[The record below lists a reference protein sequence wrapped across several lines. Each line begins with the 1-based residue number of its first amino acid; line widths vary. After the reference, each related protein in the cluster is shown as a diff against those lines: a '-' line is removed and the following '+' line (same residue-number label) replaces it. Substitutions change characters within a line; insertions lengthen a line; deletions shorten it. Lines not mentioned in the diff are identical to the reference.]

1 MDKLEIIK
9 QTRKIAAETLLIVLK
24 EVLQKDNKI
33 SEAEFVSRW
42 LEQLRK
48 YPEIF
53 PNGWYE
59 PPPFG
64 IGVLITD
71 SNNPQRI
78 SYDNLRLEKNW
89 PQENVF
95 LDKKNGLAYL
105 FASPVN
111 KQAGIIGD
119 FGITI
124 YFGNKDPIIN
134 HLKKCLKINK
144 EIFKFANIGM
154 SLAEVFE
161 YAEELFSQNGL
172 SNQVLSFTDPS
183 KFNFGHTIPSTDIE
197 WSDEETKIV
206 KSEDWNKIKDLISR
220 RRIFVNRV
228 EQFKII
234 PGVAFTIEPR
244 LKVLDNPNL
253 PISLSFHTI
262 GTFNKDGSKEL
273 LTGFN
278 QIFKLVRM
286 DYMLNKI

>member
-9 QTRKIAAETLLIVLK
+9 QTRKIAADTLLIVLK
-24 EVLQKDNKI
+24 EVLQKENKI
-33 SEAEFVSRW
+33 SEAGFASKW
-42 LEQLRK
+42 LKQLRK

-78 SYDNLRLEKNW
+78 SYDNLRFERNW
-89 PQENVF
+89 PRENVF
-95 LDKKNGLAYL
+95 LDKKSGLIYL
-105 FASPVN
+105 FASPVD
-111 KQAGIIGD
+111 KQSGIIGD

-124 YFGNKDPIIN
+124 YFGNKDPIKN

-144 EIFKFANIGM
+144 EILSFANIGM
-154 SLAEVFE
+154 SFAEVYE
-161 YAEELFSQNGL
+161 YAEKLFSQNGL
-172 SNQVLSFTDPS
+172 ANQVLSFTDPS

-206 KSEDWNKIKDLISR
+206 KSEDWSKIKDLISK

-228 EQFKII
+228 EQFKIK

-244 LKVLDNPNL
+244 LKVLADSNL
-253 PISLSFHTI
+253 PTSLSFHMI
-262 GTFNKDGSKEL
+262 GVFNKNGEKEL
-273 LTGFN
+273 LTNFDE
-278 QIFKLVRM
+278 IFKLVGM
-286 DYMLNKI
+286 DYMLN